1 MISIFIIVLVIMMV
15 QPNQLFR
22 MANTNGQAMVPL
34 DFSTNYGL
42 PPPYCV
48 NEGGCTNATH
58 ETATGHD

>member
-1 MISIFIIVLVIMMV
+1 MIV